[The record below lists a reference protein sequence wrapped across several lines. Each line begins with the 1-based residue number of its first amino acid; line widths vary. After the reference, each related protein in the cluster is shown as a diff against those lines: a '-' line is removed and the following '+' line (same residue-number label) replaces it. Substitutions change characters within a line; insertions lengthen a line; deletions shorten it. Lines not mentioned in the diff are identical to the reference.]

1 MTLDEIR
8 DLYAYSVWANARTFD
23 AVAALPA
30 GVAEAP
36 VVSSFPS
43 IRATLAHLVAS
54 EWVWLRRWLGENPS
68 EAPAWARDTDVAGL
82 RLALTA
88 VESERLAYLSRL
100 TATDL
105 TRILSYRSLA
115 GEPHADPLAG
125 LLRHVVNH
133 SSYHR
138 GQVTTLLR
146 QAGHPATDTDL
157 VTFLCLPKAAA
168 GTI

>member
-8 DLYAYSVWANARTFD
+8 ELHAYSVWANARTFD

-30 GVAEAP
+30 GVADAP

-68 EAPAWARDTDVAGL
+68 VAPAWAREADVAGL
-82 RLALTA
+82 RRELTA
-88 VESERLAYLSRL
+88 VEAERLAYLTRL

-115 GEPHADPLAG
+115 GDPHADPLAG

-146 QAGHPATDTDL
+146 QAGHPAPDTDL
-157 VTFLCLPKAAA
+157 VIFLRLSR
-168 GTI
+168 TLVRE

>member
-54 EWVWLRRWLGENPS
+54 EWVWLQRWQGHSPSAAPDWASKADLAQLRRELS
-68 EAPAWARDTDVAGL
+68 
-82 RLALTA
+82 A
-88 VESERLAYLSRL
+88 VEADRGAYLSRL
-100 TATDL
+100 TAIDL

-115 GEPHADPLAG
+115 RKPHADPLAG
-125 LLRHVVNH
+125 ILRHVVNH
-133 SSYHR
+133 STYHR

-146 QAGHPATDTDL
+146 QAGHPAPDTDL
-157 VTFLCLPKAAA
+157 VIFLRLRNVRGPV
-168 GTI
+168 

>member
-8 DLYAYSVWANARTFD
+8 DLYAYSVWANARTFH
-23 AVAALPA
+23 AVTALPP

-43 IRATLAHLVAS
+43 IRATLAHLVTS

-68 EAPAWARDTDVAGL
+68 EAPAWAREANIADL
-82 RLALTA
+82 RRELSA
-88 VESERLAYLSRL
+88 VESERGAYLSRL
-100 TATDL
+100 TAIDL

-146 QAGHPATDTDL
+146 QAGRPAPDTDL
-157 VTFLCLPKAAA
+157 VIFLRLRNVRGPV
-168 GTI
+168 